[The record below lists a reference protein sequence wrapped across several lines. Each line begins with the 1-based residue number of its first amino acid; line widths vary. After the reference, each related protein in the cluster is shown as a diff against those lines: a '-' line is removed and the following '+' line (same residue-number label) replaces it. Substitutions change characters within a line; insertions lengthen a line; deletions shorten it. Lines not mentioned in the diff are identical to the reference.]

1 MSLFII
7 GNFITFTDGANNTTT
22 RWQNFFTEGTVAFN
36 GQNYPLL
43 PFIYRG
49 AQKTKSGDNI
59 SSQLLFPANPITLN
73 WVQAA
78 VNQYWRV
85 RVETYTLTDSY
96 TAKQLIGDELWMVTG
111 LGYNTQAVEL
121 ELSSALDAV
130 GAQAPNSRI
139 TNELVGALPST
150 GAIRSS

>member
-1 MSLFII
+1 M
-7 GNFITFTDGANNTTT
+7 
-22 RWQNFFTEGTVAFN
+22 
-36 GQNYPLL
+36 L